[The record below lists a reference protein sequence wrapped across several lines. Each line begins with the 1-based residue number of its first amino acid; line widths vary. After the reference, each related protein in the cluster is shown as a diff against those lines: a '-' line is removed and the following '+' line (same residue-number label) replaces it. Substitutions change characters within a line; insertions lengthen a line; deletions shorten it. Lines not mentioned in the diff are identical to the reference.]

1 MQVRHDENL
10 RLRLSNLTNLAE
22 ILNSRHRAG
31 KSITPVMWSAFSQR
45 TNEARALLDALGPSD
60 AALHKEVALPAGGCS
75 EQHRRDYAGDVPSHA
90 DRSLTFLSMSDF
102 RRYQ

>member
-45 TNEARALLDALGPSD
+45 TNEARALLDALGP
-60 AALHKEVALPAGGCS
+60 AGVCS